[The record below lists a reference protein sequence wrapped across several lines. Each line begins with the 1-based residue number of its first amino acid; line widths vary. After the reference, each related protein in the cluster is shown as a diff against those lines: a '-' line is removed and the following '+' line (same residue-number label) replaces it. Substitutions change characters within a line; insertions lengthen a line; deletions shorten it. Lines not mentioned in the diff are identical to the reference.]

1 MSGSVLAEDSRH
13 MLVYVTHNFDLL
25 EIVQA
30 LVICSQKWMKGSTV
44 TQEQTVGK
52 SRDQSSGL
60 KLSYFEPHY
69 IVTGNGKEACSH
81 LREAVCCSAL
91 IYKIFTCGVFLAQT
105 AGWCTAC
112 D

>member
-13 MLVYVTHNFDLL
+13 MLVYVTHNFGLL

-81 LREAVCCSAL
+81 LREAVCCSAFNL
-91 IYKIFTCGVFLAQT
+91 QNLYLWRIFSTDSWLVHSL
-105 AGWCTAC
+105 
-112 D
+112 